1 MKAVLQRVTHAE
13 VEVDGNEVGRCG
25 HGFLI
30 LLGVAQGDTEREA
43 ELLCKKIV
51 NLRVFEDDAGKMN
64 RSILDVNGEALVI
77 SQFTLMANCRHGN
90 RPDFMASAKPDVAIP
105 LYEYFKKLI
114 SESIPHVECGIF
126 GADMKVSLL
135 NDGPVTIVLDTDTLK
150 KEK

>member
-1 MKAVLQRVTHAE
+1 MKAVLQRVTHAQ
-13 VEVDGNEVGRCG
+13 VEVDGEAVGRCG

-114 SESIPHVECGIF
+114 SESIPHVECGVF

>member
-13 VEVDGNEVGRCG
+13 VAVDGKTVGSCG
-25 HGFLI
+25 SGFMI
-30 LLGVAQGDTEREA
+30 LLGVAAGDTERDA
-43 ELLCKKIV
+43 EMLCKKIV

-64 RSILDVNGEALVI
+64 RSILDIDGEMLVI

-105 LYEYFKKLI
+105 LYEYFKKLAA
-114 SESIPHVECGIF
+114 ESVRRVESGIF

>member
-13 VEVDGNEVGRCG
+13 VEVDGEVVGRCG

-114 SESIPHVECGIF
+114 SESVPHVEYGIF

>member
-105 LYEYFKKLI
+105 LYDYFKKLI
-114 SESIPHVECGIF
+114 SESVPHVECGIF